1 MHVRLL
7 CKAIDEYQVKI
18 YFYFL
23 FFSFSYP
30 LTSFAIT
37 INESLMIFFREWYV
51 CFFSASDVEDTFII
65 SIWRP
70 PDEQV
75 SIITW
80 EVVED
85 DRNLFRLVKFQ
96 ITTVVSSSSRLSWGM
111 AMVPNF
117 PIFIIEPFVSYVAYY
132 SVLEITDISFC
143 RDHLCWIPVML
154 FINVLNASLEIVDEF
169 FCTILNLR
177 LLWFTIG
184 FICCFFRM
192 LTLTKRRRYSEGSC
206 YWYSFV
212 KLFSR
217 LLSYKIS
224 KILLTMILRS

>member
-30 LTSFAIT
+30 LTSFAMT

-85 DRNLFRLVKFQ
+85 DRNLFRLVEFQ

-117 PIFIIEPFVSYVAYY
+117 PIFIIALGF
-132 SVLEITDISFC
+132 
-143 RDHLCWIPVML
+143 
-154 FINVLNASLEIVDEF
+154 LEIVDEF
-169 FCTILNLR
+169 FCMILNLR